1 MGNPS
6 VMKSFLNFFREARTS
21 QASDTAARQNL
32 TGDGHG
38 NWFDKDGNMVAKTVK
53 GRLEFLQKKQSKGED
68 DAKRLFW
75 YGSDAEGVFGPASHR
90 RLLEL
95 IKKSKSRWSL
105 SYYYF
110 DKKQKGK

>member
-38 NWFDKDGNMVAKTVK
+38 NWFDKDGNGNIGYEEFLGGVRGSNGSLAAAGSATQERTSVVAK
-53 GRLEFLQKKQSKGED
+53 
-68 DAKRLFW
+68 A
-75 YGSDAEGVFGPASHR
+75 R
-90 RLLEL
+90 R
-95 IKKSKSRWSL
+95 SRC
-105 SYYYF
+105 
-110 DKKQKGK
+110 